1 MLQNVSPV
9 QNKHRHFKIGEMAR
23 FLRQEKL
30 T

>member
-9 QNKHRHFKIGEMAR
+9 QNKPRHFKIGEMAR
-23 FLRQEKL
+23 LLRKEKL

>member
-9 QNKHRHFKIGEMAR
+9 QNKPHHIKIGEMAR
-23 FLRQEKL
+23 FLRKEKL